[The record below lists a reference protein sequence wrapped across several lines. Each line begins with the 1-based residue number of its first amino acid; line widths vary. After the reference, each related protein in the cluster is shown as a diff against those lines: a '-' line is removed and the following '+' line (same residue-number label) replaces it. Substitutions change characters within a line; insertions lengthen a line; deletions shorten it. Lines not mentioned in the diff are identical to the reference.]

1 MADQENQNIEALEA
15 ESNEESMA
23 YWCYQCNKEVSLEPH
38 EEESEMVCSECRH
51 GFVEAMATAQRAQ
64 HDRMANNA
72 RARRQRHA
80 RVERTADSSYHRQV
94 LRVLRLFSRAA
105 QANTRREGAAGEAGS
120 RAGNENE
127 GRLSSGDRSQGD
139 DGLDSGHP
147 HADSGDN
154 QPDSSSRQV
163 ATEHNPPNSG
173 HPQAADAPETDDNVL
188 IDANEFLD
196 DEEEDADGDNV
207 LNIELDAWDSFEED
221 DEDEDEDEEEEENDA
236 WEEVDAGDAREDQGE
251 QRGNEEPDLNSEE
264 NTAASNDAGE
274 RRPTSRRRDVLR
286 LRIRDWNSQSGGAVL
301 ETSRGSLDWN
311 EIMQGLEDNTIEL
324 RVSLPEEDTYVGNPE
339 DYVDEAG
346 YEILL
351 QNFAENDDT
360 HRGAP
365 PAAKSVIEGLP
376 AVVICQDEIE
386 SGAALCAICKD
397 VIPLGES
404 GKKLPCQHLYHGDCL
419 IPWLNSR
426 NSCPICRYELPTDDA
441 DYEDQKKQRTMVR
454 STTINPGMNSS
465 PAEGGLS

>member
-1 MADQENQNIEALEA
+1 MADQENQNTEVQEA
-15 ESNEESMA
+15 ENNEESLA
-23 YWCYQCNKEVSLEPH
+23 YWCYHCNKEVSLEPH
-38 EEESEMVCSECRH
+38 EEDSQMVCSECRD
-51 GFVEAMATAQRAQ
+51 GFVEAMATAQRAH
-64 HDRMANNA
+64 HDRLVNNG
-72 RARRQRHA
+72 RPRRQRHP
-80 RVERTADSSYHRQV
+80 RVERVADSSYHRQV
-94 LRVLRLFSRAA
+94 LRVLRLFTRAA
-105 QANTRREGAAGEAGS
+105 QANPRRDGALGEAGS
-120 RAGNENE
+120 RAGNQNE
-127 GRLSSGDRSQGD
+127 GRLSSVDREHGD
-139 DGLDSGHP
+139 DGS
-147 HADSGDN
+147 DSGDN
-154 QPDSSSRQV
+154 QLDSGSRQTV
-163 ATEHNPPNSG
+163 TEHDQLNPG
-173 HPQAADAPETDDNVL
+173 HPQAADAPDTDNNLL

-196 DEEEDADGDNV
+196 DEEEDADGENV
-207 LNIELDAWDSFEED
+207 LNIELDPWDSFEEED
-221 DEDEDEDEEEEENDA
+221 DDDDDEDEEEEENDA
-236 WEEVDAGDAREDQGE
+236 WEEVDEGDATEDQGE

-264 NTAASNDAGE
+264 NTGASNEAGE

-301 ETSRGSLDWN
+301 ETSRGSLDWH

-351 QNFAENDDT
+351 QNLAENDDT

-376 AVVICQDEIE
+376 SVVICQDEIE

-397 VIPLGES
+397 VIPLGQS

-441 DYEDQKKQRTMVR
+441 DYEDQKKQRSMVR
-454 STTINPGMNSS
+454 STPTNPPMNS
-465 PAEGGLS
+465 PEGGLS

>member
-15 ESNEESMA
+15 ENSEESMA

-72 RARRQRHA
+72 RPRRQRHV

-120 RAGNENE
+120 RAGNENQ

-173 HPQAADAPETDDNVL
+173 HPHAADAPETDDNVL

-221 DEDEDEDEEEEENDA
+221 DEEEDEDEEEEENDA
-236 WEEVDAGDAREDQGE
+236 WEEVDAGDARVDQGE

-454 STTINPGMNSS
+454 STTINPGMNS